1 MKLPKLWG
9 RSGALPEPS
18 NTPAMPDVKR
28 PRRTFLGR
36 SLAQLFKSSQAQAND
51 NWTTTP
57 VTPDAFI
64 ALHHPALVAR
74 SREQWSNNDYV
85 RAFVRL
91 VRQNIVGP
99 QGVLLQSKAE
109 KPRGGL
115 DTEANKAIEADWCDW
130 GKAGNCDVT
139 GKLSWRAIQALV
151 TETTARDGEF
161 VLRKIY
167 GKDAGPHGF
176 ALQLIDPQRLSVRYE
191 NAKLD
196 EAGNFIRHSIEYNR
210 YGKPVAYHFASVDE
224 WDAYYYSYAGRG
236 FVRVPAD
243 EIIHG
248 FVPEMVGQRRGL
260 PWASTSLH
268 RLHHLQGFEDASVQN
283 ARASAT
289 KMGFIEWKEG
299 FGPEADDDTDVAS
312 TIDAEPLSFHE
323 LPEGAQF
330 KEFNPN
336 YPGGEFAVFHKAML
350 RGASAGMGVLYNN
363 VAGDLEGVNFSSI
376 RQGTLDER
384 EHWKE
389 CQQWLI
395 EALCV
400 PVFEAWLEY
409 RLLSGGIKTKNGKPL
424 PAAKLTEYKRV
435 VWQPRRWQWIDPR
448 ADVDSAISSIRAGL
462 NSPSA
467 IIREQGRDPE
477 TVYVEIAED
486 LKAMQAAGIPA
497 DIIELFIM
505 GQPPKPQPAAPKYGD
520 GAGGEKATTEESK
533 NG

>member
-1 MKLPKLWG
+1 MKLKFWQRQADAPTASAPPPK
-9 RSGALPEPS
+9 
-18 NTPAMPDVKR
+18 
-28 PRRTFLGR
+28 PRRTILSR

-51 NWTTTP
+51 TWTTTP

-115 DTEANKAIEADWCDW
+115 DGEANKAIEADWSDW
-130 GKAGNCDVT
+130 GQAGNCDVT
-139 GKLSWRAIQALV
+139 GTLSWRAIQTLAI
-151 TETTARDGEF
+151 ETAARDGEF
-161 VLRKIY
+161 VIRKIY

-191 NAKLD
+191 NAKID
-196 EAGNFIRHSIEYNR
+196 TEGGFIRHSIEYNR
-210 YGKPVAYHFASVDE
+210 FGRPVAYHFASVDE

-236 FVRVPAD
+236 FVRIPAD
-243 EIIHG
+243 EIIHR

-260 PWASTSLH
+260 PWASTSLF
-268 RLHHLQGFEDASVQN
+268 RLHNLQGFEDASVQN
-283 ARASAT
+283 ARAGAT
-289 KMGFIEWKEG
+289 KMGFIQWREG
-299 FGPEADDDTDVAS
+299 FGPEAEDDTDVAS

-323 LPEGAQF
+323 LPEGAEF
-330 KEFNPN
+330 KDFNPN
-336 YPGGEFAVFHKAML
+336 YPSGEFQTFHKAML
-350 RGASAGMGVLYNN
+350 RGASAGMGVLYNTL
-363 VAGDLEGVNFSSI
+363 ASDLEGVNFSSI

-389 CQQWLI
+389 MQQWLI
-395 EALCV
+395 EALCI
-400 PVFEAWLEY
+400 PVFEAWLAY
-409 RLLSGGIKTKNGKPL
+409 RLLAGGIKTKTGKPL
-424 PAAKLTEYKRV
+424 PAAKLTEYKKV
-435 VWQPRRWQWIDPR
+435 VWQPRRWAWIDPR
-448 ADVDSAISSIRAGL
+448 ADVDSALSSMRGGL
-462 NSPSA
+462 ISPSA

-477 TVYVEIAED
+477 TVFVEIAED
-486 LKAMQAAGIPA
+486 IKAMKAAGIE
-497 DIIELFIM
+497 DEMIELFM
-505 GQPPKPQPAAPKYGD
+505 TGQPPKPEPAQPKEAA
-520 GAGGEKATTEESK
+520 GAGGETDSEGSE